1 MMKKTSSTLLLLFI
15 AQILAAIH
23 PVVRNFPRKE
33 YRSGTQNWAIAQDL
47 NNVMYFANND
57 GLLTYDGKNWKTTPI
72 RNGTNVRSLVF
83 DGKSRFYAS
92 TFNEFGYFAK
102 SPGGNTEY
110 FSLSERFGNRNSHSN
125 ELYNIHT
132 DNNLVYFQGE
142 YNIYKYDGEK
152 TSVIPFSHG
161 IETSAVVH
169 HNLFIAGKKTGLFML
184 SGNMFVRIQGS
195 EILGLAKIVSI
206 LPYNNDKVLIVTA
219 FNGVFVY
226 DGLSISPYQTG
237 IELFLKT
244 NQVFCAATNGQK
256 LVFGTV
262 QRGIAIQ
269 DLISGET
276 MYVNTYSGL
285 QNNTVLS
292 MAFDNMQNLW
302 LGLDNGIDY
311 VLLNVPISNIF
322 STNNLYGAGYTSH
335 ISRNKIYFGT
345 NQGLYVTDYP
355 VVNSP
360 QPLQLRLIRG
370 MEGQVWCLKEI
381 DNTLF
386 CGDDLGA
393 FIIDGDRIEKIDG
406 FPGGVWNFIPLKK
419 HPDLILGCSYQG
431 LFILKKM
438 QNRWR
443 FSHFLKG
450 SFKESSPMFL
460 EDHDGSIWFSHWQNG
475 LFRLTLNA
483 RADSISR
490 FTLYN
495 QEKGLPANTNNTFF
509 KIRNQIVF
517 SSERGLFSYNKKT
530 DMMEENSTW
539 NKLFN
544 SAPSYIRLHESP
556 NGDVWCVSG
565 RFVGLARKRADN
577 SYQMDSLTYRM
588 LQSKLLIGFE
598 HFNYIDSNRLIIN
611 TEDGFSRIDTQKT
624 PSSDNTFKTIIN
636 AATAFN
642 NRSENEQSRINVVR
656 FDTLHA
662 FPSSYNSVRISFI
675 APEYRNDGLV
685 EYSCKL
691 ENYDQSWS
699 DFEPETFKEYSQL
712 PRGEYTFRVRA
723 RDLLEFKEAE
733 AVFKFRILPAWYET
747 TVAFVIYTLCFIAL
761 IIAVIR
767 FVNYRSKRGAVKMKE
782 LKEKEIQEQKKIFDE
797 ENQAKKREIK
807 ELKNQQLQ
815 YELRHKS
822 QELASSTM
830 NLIRKNE
837 ILLEIVDTLN
847 KTAEDIKRNSDS
859 NAIINRLSRV
869 ERNIRQNIENDNN
882 WKRFEENF
890 DLVYENYLKRL
901 GEEYPE
907 LNVTDKKICAYIKM
921 DLSSKDM
928 APLLNMSVRSIE
940 TNRYRIRKK
949 MDLSRDVNLS
959 DYLQRF

>member
-1 MMKKTSSTLLLLFI
+1 MQKTTITLLILLF
-15 AQILAAIH
+15 AQFLPAIH
-23 PVVRNFPRKE
+23 PVVRNFQRKE

-47 NNVMYFANND
+47 NNVMYFANNE
-57 GLLTYDGKNWKTTPI
+57 GLMVFDGKNWKTTPI

-83 DGKSRFYAS
+83 DGKNRFYAS
-92 TFNEFGYFAK
+92 TFNEFGYFMK
-102 SPGGNTEY
+102 NLSGGMEY
-110 FSLSERFGNRNSHSN
+110 HSLSEKFGIKNTSSN

-132 DNNLVYFQGE
+132 DNNLVYFQGAN
-142 YNIYKYDGEK
+142 NIYKFDGER

-169 HNLFIAGKKTGLFML
+169 HNLFIAGKNTGLFML

-195 EILGLAKIVSI
+195 EMLGLAKIVSI
-206 LPYNNDKVLIVTA
+206 LPHDKDKVLIVTA
-219 FNGVFVY
+219 FNGVYQY
-226 DGLSISPYQTG
+226 DGLSISPFITG
-237 IELFLKT
+237 IETFLKS

-269 DLISGET
+269 DLTTDET

-335 ISRNKIYFGT
+335 ISKNKIYFGT

-355 VVNSP
+355 IVSTP
-360 QPLQLRLIRG
+360 LPLQLRLIRG

-381 DNTLF
+381 HNTLF

-393 FIIDGDRIEKIDG
+393 FIIDQDRIEKIEG
-406 FPGGVWNFIPLKK
+406 IPGGVWNFIPLKK
-419 HPDLILGCSYQG
+419 YPDLILGCSYQG
-431 LFILKKM
+431 LFMLKKI
-438 QNRWR
+438 QNKWR

-450 SFKESSPMFL
+450 NFKESSPMFL
-460 EDHDGSIWFSHWQNG
+460 EDQDGSIWFSHWQNG
-475 LFRLTLNA
+475 LFRLTLNEA
-483 RADSISR
+483 ADSI
-490 FTLYN
+490 TGVEIYN
-495 QEKGLPANTNNTFF
+495 QEKGLPANTNNTLFQVN
-509 KIRNQIVF
+509 KQIIF
-517 SSERGLFSYNKKT
+517 SSERGLFSYNRTT
-530 DMMEENSTW
+530 DRMEENSAW

-544 SAPSYIRLHESP
+544 GAPSYIRLHESP

-565 RFVGLARKRADN
+565 RFVGLARKTGDN
-577 SYQMDSLTYRM
+577 TYKLDSLTYRM

-611 TEDGFSRIDTQKT
+611 TEDGFSRIDTRKLKA
-624 PSSDNTFKTIIN
+624 SDNTFKTLIN
-636 AATAFN
+636 SVTAFN
-642 NRSENEQSRINVVR
+642 NKSENEQSRINVVR

-662 FPSSYNSVRISFI
+662 FSSSYNSVRISFI
-675 APEYRNDGLV
+675 APEYRNEGLV

-699 DFEPETFKEYSQL
+699 DFNPETFKEYSQL

-747 TVAFVIYTLCFIAL
+747 TFAFVIYTLLFIAL
-761 IIAVIR
+761 IVAVIML
-767 FVNYRSKRGAVKMKE
+767 VNHRSKRGAARMKE
-782 LKEKEIQEQKKIFDE
+782 LKEKEIQEQKKLFDE

-847 KTAEDIKRNSDS
+847 KTAEDIRKNSDS
-859 NAIINRLSRV
+859 NVIITRLSRV

>member
-1 MMKKTSSTLLLLFI
+1 
-15 AQILAAIH
+15 
-23 PVVRNFPRKE
+23 
-33 YRSGTQNWAIAQDL
+33 
-47 NNVMYFANND
+47 
-57 GLLTYDGKNWKTTPI
+57 
-72 RNGTNVRSLVF
+72 
-83 DGKSRFYAS
+83 
-92 TFNEFGYFAK
+92 
-102 SPGGNTEY
+102 
-110 FSLSERFGNRNSHSN
+110 
-125 ELYNIHT
+125 
-132 DNNLVYFQGE
+132 
-142 YNIYKYDGEK
+142 
-152 TSVIPFSHG
+152 
-161 IETSAVVH
+161 
-169 HNLFIAGKKTGLFML
+169 ML

-195 EILGLAKIVSI
+195 EILGLAKVVSI
-206 LPYNNDKVLIVTA
+206 LPHDKDKVLIVTA
-219 FNGVFVY
+219 FNGVYMY
-226 DGLSISPYQTG
+226 DGLSISPFRTG
-237 IELFLKT
+237 IEHFLKT

-269 DLISGET
+269 DLNTGEN
-276 MYVNTYSGL
+276 MFVNTYSGL

-335 ISRNKIYFGT
+335 IRNNKIYFGT
-345 NQGLYVTDYP
+345 NQGLYVANYP
-355 VVNSP
+355 LTSSP
-360 QPLQLRLIRG
+360 LPLQLQLIRG

-381 DNTLF
+381 HNTLF

-393 FIIDGDRIEKIDG
+393 FIIDHDRIEKIDG
-406 FPGGVWNFIPLKK
+406 LPGGVWNFIPLRK

-431 LFILKKM
+431 LFIMKKTR
-438 QNRWR
+438 NKWF
-443 FSHFLKG
+443 FSHYLKG
-450 SFKESSPMFL
+450 NFKESSPMFL
-460 EDHDGSIWFSHWQNG
+460 EDEDGSIWFSHWQNG
-475 LFRLTLNA
+475 LFRLTLNEK
-483 RADSISR
+483 ADSITSVV
-490 FTLYN
+490 LYN

-509 KIRNQIVF
+509 KVDKEIIF
-517 SSERGLFSYNKKT
+517 SSESGLFSYNRKT
-530 DMMEENSTW
+530 DRMVENSEW
-539 NKLFN
+539 NNLFN
-544 SAPSYIRLHESP
+544 GAPSYIRLHESP

-565 RFVGLARKRADN
+565 RFVGLARKTSEN
-577 SYQMDSLTYRM
+577 GYKMDSLTYRM

-611 TEDGFSRIDTQKT
+611 TEDGFSRIDTRKLNA
-624 PSSDNTFKTIIN
+624 SDNSFKTLIN
-636 AATAFN
+636 SVTAFN

-662 FPSSYNSVRISFI
+662 FSSNYNSVRISFI
-675 APEYRNDGLV
+675 APEFRNEGLV

-691 ENYDQSWS
+691 DNYDQSWS
-699 DFEPETFKEYSQL
+699 DFNPETFKEYSQL

-733 AVFKFRILPAWYET
+733 AVFKFRILPAWYEST
-747 TVAFVIYTLCFIAL
+747 IAFVIYTLLFIAL
-761 IIAVIR
+761 IITVIK
-767 FVNYRSKRGAVKMKE
+767 FVNYRSKRGAVRMKE

-837 ILLEIVDTLN
+837 ILLEIVDTLH
-847 KTAEDIKRNSDS
+847 KTAEDIGKKSDS
-859 NAIINRLSRV
+859 NAIINRLTRV

-890 DLVYENYLKRL
+890 DLVYENYIKRL
-901 GEEYPE
+901 GDQFPE

-959 DYLQRF
+959 DFLQRF

>member
-1 MMKKTSSTLLLLFI
+1 MQKTSYTLLLLLF
-15 AQILAAIH
+15 AQLMLAIH
-23 PVVRNFPRKE
+23 PVVRNFQRKE

-47 NNVMYFANND
+47 NNMMYFANND
-57 GLLTYDGKNWKTTPI
+57 GLLLYDGKNWKTTPI

-83 DGKSRFYAS
+83 DGNNRFYAS
-92 TFNEFGYFAK
+92 TFNEFGYFSK
-102 SPGGNTEY
+102 NLSGSMEY
-110 FSLSERFGNRNSHSN
+110 FSLSDKLGIRNTHSN

-142 YNIYKYDGEK
+142 YNIYKYDGER

-195 EILGLAKIVSI
+195 EMLGLAKIVSI
-206 LPYNNDKVLIVTA
+206 LPYNNDKVMIITA

-226 DGLSISPYQTG
+226 DGLSISPYLTG
-237 IELFLKT
+237 IETFLKT

-276 MYVNTYSGL
+276 MYVNTFSGL

-345 NQGLYVTDYP
+345 NQGLYLTDYP
-355 VVNSP
+355 IASSP
-360 QPLQLRLIRG
+360 TPLQLRLIRG

-381 DNTLF
+381 NNTLF

-393 FIIDGDRIEKIDG
+393 FIINDDRIEKIEG
-406 FPGGVWNFIPLKK
+406 FSGGVWNFIPLKK

-431 LFILKKM
+431 LFMLKRM
-438 QNRWR
+438 QNKWR

-450 SFKESSPMFL
+450 NFKESSPMFL
-460 EDHDGSIWFSHWQNG
+460 EDQDGSIWFSHWQNG
-475 LFRLTLNA
+475 LFRLILNEE
-483 RADSISR
+483 ADSIKSI
-490 FTLYN
+490 TLYN
-495 QEKGLPANTNNTFF
+495 QDKGLPANTNNTFF
-509 KIRNQIVF
+509 KINNQIIF
-517 SSERGLFSYNKKT
+517 SSERGLFSYNNKT
-530 DMMEENSTW
+530 DLMEENTTW
-539 NKLFN
+539 NKLF
-544 SAPSYIRLHESP
+544 SAAPSYIRLHESP
-556 NGDVWCVSG
+556 TGDVWCVSG
-565 RFVGLARKRADN
+565 RFVGLARKTGNN
-577 SYQMDSLTYRM
+577 SYKMDSLTYRM

-598 HFNYIDSNRLIIN
+598 HLNYIDSNRLIIN
-611 TEDGFSRIDTQKT
+611 TEDGFSRIDTRKQT
-624 PSSDNTFKTIIN
+624 ASINTFKTLIN
-636 AATAFN
+636 AVTAFN
-642 NRSENEQSRINVVR
+642 NRSEKEQSRINIVR

-662 FPSSYNSVRISFI
+662 FSSSYNSVRISFI
-675 APEYRNDGLV
+675 APEYRNEGLV

-691 ENYDQSWS
+691 DNYDQSWS

-747 TVAFVIYTLCFIAL
+747 NIAFVIYTLLFIAL
-761 IIAVIR
+761 IIAVIL

-782 LKEKEIQEQKKIFDE
+782 LKEKEIQEQKMIFDE
-797 ENQAKKREIK
+797 ENQAKKKEIK

-837 ILLEIVDTLN
+837 ILLEIVDTLS
-847 KTAEDIKRNSDS
+847 KTTDDIRKNNDS
-859 NAIINRLSRV
+859 IAIINRLSRV
-869 ERNIRQNIENDNN
+869 ERTIRQNIENDNN

-901 GEEYPE
+901 GEQFPE

-959 DYLQRF
+959 DYLQKF